1 MTPKQCRQARE
12 LLGWHQQ
19 RLALQANSCLS
30 SVVGFETEE
39 KLTCPATVNAFRA
52 VLETAGVE
60 FFEASDDGVGA
71 RRQKI
76 EQ

>member
-1 MTPKQCRQARE
+1 MMPEQCREARE

-30 SVVGFETEE
+30 SVVGFETGE
-39 KLTCPATVNAFRA
+39 KLTRPATVNAFRA
-52 VLETAGVE
+52 ALEAAGVE
-60 FFEASDDGVGA
+60 FIEASGGGVGA
-71 RRQKI
+71 RLRKI